1 MRLAPVALAH
11 WRNPEVASAIA
22 SKQSRTTHAAPQAL
36 AACEGYAKLLA
47 RAIGG
52 ASAEEL
58 LAPSAVTA
66 TGEPAIDAIFAGS
79 WRGKLRHEIR
89 SSGYV
94 AHSLEAALWCVGRS
108 NTFEEAILL
117 AANLG
122 DDADTTAAITGQ
134 LAGALWGASSIP
146 VEWRSRVAWSP
157 RLQSIATD
165 LLALNP

>member
-1 MRLAPVALAH
+1 
-11 WRNPEVASAIA
+11 
-22 SKQSRTTHAAPQAL
+22 L

-58 LAPSAVTA
+58 LAPSAVGG
-66 TGEPAIDAIFAGS
+66 TGEPTIDAIFAGS
-79 WRGKLRHEIR
+79 WRGKGRDEIR

-108 NTFEEAILL
+108 GTFAEAILL

-134 LAGALWGASSIP
+134 LAGALWGTNSIP
-146 VEWRSRVAWSP
+146 VEWRNRIAWSP
-157 RLQSIATD
+157 RLQSIATS
-165 LLALNP
+165 LLAL